1 MRSLKVNPA
10 EKIRLLQLNPYFD
23 QMEES
28 SLAKVAESLSLRL
41 FERGETLFLEDD
53 PCAGL
58 HILERGC
65 VKLYRLSPQ
74 GRQYI
79 VRLCLEQQDTFH
91 EVSVFD
97 GSGNPVNAEALEPSR
112 VWVVEPGTIRGMVAT
127 HPDFA
132 QKVINNLGGN
142 LRMLVRAVSEM
153 AFYQVT
159 HRLARLIS
167 QMPGEEGAGE
177 GVLHLTQEQMAARL
191 GTVREVVAR
200 SLRELERS
208 GAIRTENRRITVA
221 DLSLL
226 EQWTQGPWN

>member
-1 MRSLKVNPA
+1 MRIVRVDPA
-10 EKIRLLQLNPYFD
+10 EKIRALHINPYFD
-23 QMEES
+23 HMDEP
-28 SLAKVAESLSLRL
+28 SLLAVAECVSLRA
-41 FERGETLFLEDD
+41 FEGDETLFLEGD

-58 HILERGC
+58 HIVQSGC

-79 VRLCLEQQDTFH
+79 VRLCQEQDTFN

-97 GSGNPVNAEALEPSR
+97 GNGNPVNAEAIEPSR
-112 VWVVEPGTIRGMVAT
+112 AWVVEPGNIRKLVTT

-132 QKVINNLGGN
+132 QKVINNLSGN

-167 QMPGEEGAGE
+167 QLPGDELAGE
-177 GVLHLTQEQMAARL
+177 GTARLTQEQMAARL

-208 GAIRTENRRITVA
+208 GAIRTVNRRITVA
-221 DLSLL
+221 DPSLL
-226 EQWTQGPWN
+226 EQWTQGPWS